1 MLICNSDHLTVPPT
15 YTENNMNAIFKS
27 KNILIAG
34 LLSLLI
40 MSCKED
46 LLNPVPND
54 RISTA
59 TFWKTEN
66 DALLATN
73 AAYTYLMGL
82 NVFALDGITDIGHTN
97 QVFNVNAFIESGTH
111 DASNSRITEEWT
123 TAYAGI
129 ETVNDFFENVDRVT
143 STNTALIDR
152 LKAEMRFLRAYHY
165 VNLAALYGGV
175 PIVTKTLTTE
185 EAKQLKRGD
194 IQQVWDFVKA
204 ELTTAATVLPAT
216 YPATDRGRIT
226 KGAALALL
234 ARANLYAGRYQEA
247 AAAASEV
254 MKLSYDLYPNYG
266 KLFTYAAENN
276 VEVILDRQYISSSG
290 LSNNVFAQMAPYSQ
304 KTANNTFV
312 PSKNLA
318 DAYYMKNGL
327 PITDPASG
335 FDPKNPYKD
344 RDPRMGFSMFLS
356 GDPLPSGAIFKP
368 EPNSGTT
375 DAIGN
380 TYLATTTGYVVK
392 KYINSE
398 DFATPSVSGINIILL
413 RYAEVLLTYAE
424 AKIELNQ
431 VDQSVLDAINKVRNG
446 RQDVKLPSIKTGLSQ
461 SEMRDIVRQERM
473 VELAFEGTRLFDIR
487 RWKTAE
493 KLMPGSVFG
502 ITWLNNGSL
511 TTVQVQ
517 AFERVFKPGRDYLWP
532 IPQKE
537 IDLNPGLTQNP
548 GW

>member
-1 MLICNSDHLTVPPT
+1 MKLRFN
-15 YTENNMNAIFKS
+15 S
-27 KNILIAG
+27 KNILTLG
-34 LLSLLI
+34 LLSLL
-40 MSCKED
+40 MASCKDD

-59 TFWKTEN
+59 TFWKTDN

-73 AAYTYLMGL
+73 AAYTYLRGL
-82 NVFALDGITDIGHTN
+82 NIFALDGVSDIGHTN
-97 QVFNVNAFIESGTH
+97 QVFNVNAFVESGTH

-129 ETVNDFFENVDRVT
+129 ATVNDFLENVDRVT
-143 STNTALIDR
+143 STNTALLDR

-185 EAKQLKRGD
+185 EAKQLKRDD
-194 IQQVWDFVKA
+194 IQKVWDFVKA
-204 ELTTAATVLPAT
+204 ELTAAAAVLPAT
-216 YPATDRGRIT
+216 YPASDRGRIT
-226 KGAALALL
+226 KGAAQAML
-234 ARANLYAGRYQEA
+234 ARASLYAGRYQDAANA
-247 AAAASEV
+247 AAEV
-254 MKLSYDLYPNYG
+254 MKLGYDLYPNYG
-266 KLFTYAAENN
+266 KLFSYSAENN
-276 VEVILDRQYISSSG
+276 VEVILDRQYLNSAG
-290 LSNNVFAQMAPYSQ
+290 LSNNVFAFMAPYSQ

-312 PSKNLA
+312 PTKALA
-318 DAYYMKNGL
+318 DAFTMKNGL

-335 FDPKNPYKD
+335 FDPRNPYKD
-344 RDPRMGFSMFLS
+344 RDPRMGFSMYLS
-356 GDPLPSGAIFKP
+356 GDPLPSGATFKP
-368 EPNSGTT
+368 EPNSGTN

-380 TYLATTTGYVVK
+380 TYLATTTGFVVK
-392 KYINSE
+392 KYINTE
-398 DFATPSVSGINIILL
+398 DFATPAVSGINIILL
-413 RYAEVLLTYAE
+413 RYAEILLTYAE

-431 VDQSVLDAINKVRNG
+431 LDQSVYDAINKVRNG

-461 SEMRDIVRQERM
+461 NELREIVRHERM

-493 KLMPGSVFG
+493 KVMPGNVYG
-502 ITWLNNGSL
+502 MTWLNNGNLS
-511 TTVQVQ
+511 TVQVQ

-537 IDLNPGLTQNP
+537 IDLNAGLTQNP